1 MPQAFEGIRI
11 IDFSQV
17 LAAPFAVMQLALLGA
32 EVIKVEQPEGG
43 DQTRGLMNFGEDLGL
58 SPSFL
63 GMNLNKQSLTL
74 NLKAPEAVEIVKQLV
89 ANADVVVENFKA
101 GTMERMGLGFDALKT
116 IKSNWTQGRRGSL

>member
-32 EVIKVEQPEGG
+32 EVIKVEQPVGG
-43 DQTRGLMNFGEDLGL
+43 DQTRGLMNIGEDQGL

-63 GMNLNKQSLTL
+63 AMNLNKQSLTL
-74 NLKAPEAVEIVKQLV
+74 NLKTPQAVDIIKQLI
-89 ANADVVVENFKA
+89 ATTDVLVENFKA
-101 GTMERMGLGFDALKT
+101 GTMERLGLGYDDLKA
-116 IKSNWTQGRRGSL
+116 IKPE

>member
-74 NLKAPEAVEIVKQLV
+74 NLKAPEAV
-89 ANADVVVENFKA
+89 
-101 GTMERMGLGFDALKT
+101 
-116 IKSNWTQGRRGSL
+116 

>member
-43 DQTRGLMNFGEDLGL
+43 DQTRGLMNFGED
-58 SPSFL
+58 
-63 GMNLNKQSLTL
+63 
-74 NLKAPEAVEIVKQLV
+74 
-89 ANADVVVENFKA
+89 
-101 GTMERMGLGFDALKT
+101 
-116 IKSNWTQGRRGSL
+116 